1 MLEVKLRKCAFQIN
15 CRLPAERGKMEKPV
29 VNIPTKDSKEE
40 REKIE
45 EKNKK
50 KLDPNLLGLDFYM
63 FPTNE

>member
-1 MLEVKLRKCAFQIN
+1 MRCAFQIN
-15 CRLPAERGKMEKPV
+15 CRLLAKRGKMEKTV

-63 FPTNE
+63 FPTNK

>member
-1 MLEVKLRKCAFQIN
+1 
-15 CRLPAERGKMEKPV
+15 MEKTV

>member
-1 MLEVKLRKCAFQIN
+1 MRCAFQIN

-29 VNIPTKDSKEE
+29 ANIPAKDNKKE

>member
-1 MLEVKLRKCAFQIN
+1 
-15 CRLPAERGKMEKPV
+15 MEKPV
-29 VNIPTKDSKEE
+29 ANIPAKDNKKE

>member
-1 MLEVKLRKCAFQIN
+1 MK
-15 CRLPAERGKMEKPV
+15 KPV
-29 VNIPTKDSKEE
+29 ANIPAKDSKEE

-63 FPTNE
+63 FPTNK

>member
-1 MLEVKLRKCAFQIN
+1 
-15 CRLPAERGKMEKPV
+15 MEKTV

-63 FPTNE
+63 FPTNK

>member
-1 MLEVKLRKCAFQIN
+1 
-15 CRLPAERGKMEKPV
+15 MEKPAA
-29 VNIPTKDSKEE
+29 NIPAKDNKEE